1 MGSKRLISRNLIQAN
16 ASRCLVA
23 DSINFMHVDMSKVPK
38 TVTLQDGST
47 IERLDH
53 PSVTHV
59 FDKNGDYHTT
69 LVKHSR
75 LILKSNENNQR
86 TKG

>member
-1 MGSKRLISRNLIQAN
+1 M
-16 ASRCLVA
+16 A
-23 DSINFMHVDMSKVPK
+23 DSINFIRVDMSKVPK
-38 TVTLQDGST
+38 TVTLQDGSV

-59 FDKNGDYHTT
+59 FDKNGDHHAT

-75 LILKSNENNQR
+75 LILKGNENDQR
-86 TKG
+86 TKD